1 MKVVLLGPP
10 GSGKGTQSKF
20 LVNEHHFVQ
29 LSTGDL
35 LREKVA
41 SKDSTL
47 GQEISRI
54 MNNGDLVPDNIV
66 IQLIVEKI
74 SELKNRNVIFDGFP
88 RNLNQATVLDQSLKE
103 ILVSLDKAIFIDVN
117 HEILKDRILKRI
129 NETNI
134 EDRRSDDN
142 IETLLKRIEV
152 YKSNTFPIV
161 EYYKK
166 KGILK
171 EVNGMSSIENVSQQI
186 LKIIN

>member
-20 LVNEHHFVQ
+20 LVDEHGFVQ

-41 SKDSTL
+41 SKNSSL

-54 MNNGDLVPDNIV
+54 MNSGDLVPDNIV
-66 IQLIVEKI
+66 IKLIVEKI
-74 SELKNRNVIFDGFP
+74 SDLKNSNVIFDGFP

-103 ILVSLDKAIFIDVN
+103 ISVSLDKAIFIDVN
-117 HEILKDRILKRI
+117 HEILKDRILTRI
-129 NETNI
+129 NETSL

-142 IETLLKRIEV
+142 VETLMKRIEV

-166 KGILK
+166 KGILN
-171 EVNGMSSIENVSQQI
+171 EVNGMSSIEIVSQEI
-186 LKIIN
+186 LKIIS

>member
-20 LVNEHHFVQ
+20 LVDEHHFVQ

-41 SKDSTL
+41 SKDSSL

-103 ILVSLDKAIFIDVN
+103 ISVSLDKAIFIDVN

-166 KGILK
+166 KGILN

-186 LKIIN
+186 LKIIS

>member
-1 MKVVLLGPP
+1 M
-10 GSGKGTQSKF
+10 
-20 LVNEHHFVQ
+20 
-29 LSTGDL
+29 
-35 LREKVA
+35 
-41 SKDSTL
+41 
-47 GQEISRI
+47 
-54 MNNGDLVPDNIV
+54 
-66 IQLIVEKI
+66 
-74 SELKNRNVIFDGFP
+74 
-88 RNLNQATVLDQSLKE
+88 
-103 ILVSLDKAIFIDVN
+103 
-117 HEILKDRILKRI
+117 KDRILKRI

-186 LKIIN
+186 LKIIS

>member
-1 MKVVLLGPP
+1 MILEEITNNY
-10 GSGKGTQSKF
+10 GKNF
-20 LVNEHHFVQ
+20 
-29 LSTGDL
+29 
-35 LREKVA
+35 
-41 SKDSTL
+41 
-47 GQEISRI
+47 
-54 MNNGDLVPDNIV
+54 
-66 IQLIVEKI
+66 
-74 SELKNRNVIFDGFP
+74 IFDGFP

-186 LKIIN
+186 LKIIS